1 MEIITPRHLNSLASV
16 KTPATQHVDVQN
28 TSPVMGEGL
37 VLDPSL
43 NVYQQGLQL
52 AAQLGSE
59 VIETQ
64 FRESAVSGNLD
75 KVKEQYRSM
84 MMAMKNS
91 SDKYSRLPQKVEDGR
106 SHISATQNLI
116 EEIHGDYQKK
126 YGEIVKASTQY
137 MQDVNTALGKMSG
150 YVSAG
155 KDGKITFK
163 PRSFLRELDISMSKY
178 SKYDHRADGYK
189 TVEGVTPEG
198 YYKTWS
204 SKDEDTKPLVTFV
217 YTDAEFQFWEKKLS
231 GQGFIVRKNDKK
243 IEICPDLKPMREIF
257 SAIASSSADW
267 AGSDIMAQELQSL
280 QTAIDS
286 QKNAVNNSVSRLLE
300 TFRQDNSHFETLVQ
314 LLIQLIK
321 DLNQNNNSLIN
332 M

>member
-1 MEIITPRHLNSLASV
+1 MEIITPRHLNSLAAV
-16 KTPATQHVDVQN
+16 NVPATKHIDAQN

-37 VLDPSL
+37 VRDPSL
-43 NVYQQGLQL
+43 DVYQQSIQFSS
-52 AAQLGSE
+52 QLGLRTD
-59 VIETQ
+59 ETQ
-64 FRESAVSGNLD
+64 FRESAVSGNFND
-75 KVKEQYRSM
+75 VMEKARSM

-91 SDKYSRLPQKVEDGR
+91 ADKYSQLPKKVEDGR

-137 MQDVNTALGKMSG
+137 MQDVNTALGKMSAN
-150 YVSAG
+150 VSAG

-163 PRSFLRELDISMSKY
+163 PRDFLRELDSSMSKY
-178 SKYDHRADGYK
+178 TQYDHRISPFDTMEEVSPG
-189 TVEGVTPEG
+189 G
-198 YYKTWS
+198 YYQSWS
-204 SKDEDTKPLVTFV
+204 SSDSQTKPLATFD

-231 GQGFIVRKNDKK
+231 GQGFIVRENNGK
-243 IEICPDLKPMREIF
+243 IEVCPDLKPVREIF
-257 SAIASSSADW
+257 KSVANSSASWD
-267 AGSDIMAQELQSL
+267 GSDIMAQELQSL
-280 QTAIDS
+280 QTAIDA
-286 QKNAVNNSVSRLLE
+286 QKNAVNNSISRLLE